1 MNLSSNNPYSW
12 AIDFAFLTLVLGAL
26 LFIALGHR
34 PLFVPDEGRYAEIA
48 REMVATHDY
57 IIPHLN
63 GIQYF
68 EKPILFYWMTALA
81 IKLFGLNI
89 WSVRSVNACLAWLGI
104 LWTYFTARQLYDRK
118 TGLLSA
124 FIMGTSLLY
133 FVMARMVSLD
143 LSVTVFLSISL
154 YAILLNRQNPKQH
167 YYLWIASISSAA
179 AVLTKGLIGIV
190 FPILIVSIWLMISK
204 SPGIK
209 RSQLLICSFIFLVIT
224 LPWHLLAAIK
234 HHEFFYYYFIYQQF
248 LRYTTPGIGHL
259 QPNWFFIPIIL
270 IGFLPWSIFLLQTLI
285 HHFHR
290 KQPVDIFFLL
300 WIGIVF
306 VFFSFSKSKLI
317 PYILPIFPPLAIL
330 TAHYLT
336 SKNVLGKKNTILLS
350 LLSILLCLS
359 TTFYFLPH
367 LDTRT
372 ILPLATQL
380 KPLLQSEDEVIS
392 YNQYYQDL
400 PFYLERR
407 ITVLNWHG
415 ELDFGTHYQDTK
427 KWMINNQ
434 DFLNRLNSNRHLY
447 ILINKNDYQQLVKNY
462 PKNKF
467 YTLGKAYK
475 NLLVSN
481 QPL

>member
-1 MNLSSNNPYSW
+1 
-12 AIDFAFLTLVLGAL
+12 
-26 LFIALGHR
+26 
-34 PLFVPDEGRYAEIA
+34 
-48 REMVATHDY
+48 
-57 IIPHLN
+57 
-63 GIQYF
+63 
-68 EKPILFYWMTALA
+68 
-81 IKLFGLNI
+81 
-89 WSVRSVNACLAWLGI
+89 
-104 LWTYFTARQLYDRK
+104 
-118 TGLLSA
+118 
-124 FIMGTSLLY
+124 MGTSLLY

-209 RSQLLICSFIFLVIT
+209 RSKLLICSFIFLVIT